1 MMENI
6 VEKKS
11 STAIQGIW
19 LGIANSSNML
29 VAILSSVVLSRYFD
43 KIEYGTY
50 KQIIFVYNTFLL
62 IFQAGIPS
70 VFSFFLPRY
79 SMQKGKYIMKKLNM
93 MLFSLG
99 LLFSIFLF
107 TFSDIISDMLNNTE
121 LADGLKI
128 FAIFPLFT
136 LPTLGIEGLYVAL
149 KNTKFIAIYQITT
162 RMLMLCC
169 IVLPIIFIDDASYKV
184 ALIGWGGASII
195 SFFIALWAKIRPY
208 KQILEEKVLGISKQI
223 LKYSLPIMGSS
234 LVLLFFNSV
243 NQFFISRYCG
253 VEAFAEFSNGFI
265 ALPFVPIF
273 IAPFRQLLVPIFSKA
288 SQHCKYNQAI
298 NTFNYGIVKISIIL
312 LPFIVFSIFFA
323 KDIMIFLY
331 GKHYASSAIYF
342 QIMLIFH
349 LCELFPFTVI
359 LSSIGRTDIQFKI
372 DCTCTIFIYII
383 NIILIIGFGITSP
396 ILIATIYVLINACM
410 RYIIPYLWM
419 HKLKELRSL
428 LEKQTVKRVIVVAI
442 HSLIAAVISSIL
454 YYYLLNRLFDIVLW
468 RLSISCLIY
477 VLLLIISSS
486 LFNINYLDYLSVIR
500 QNYRR

>member
-1 MMENI
+1 MNMNQRGNN
-6 VEKKS
+6 
-11 STAIQGIW
+11 TALQGIW
-19 LGIANSSNML
+19 LGIANSSNMI
-29 VAILSSVVLSRYFD
+29 VAILSSIVLSRYFD
-43 KIEYGTY
+43 KVEYGTY

-79 SMQKGKYIMKKLNM
+79 SMQEGKYIIRKLNM

-107 TFSDIISDMLNNTE
+107 TFSDIISDILNNPE

-128 FAIFPLFT
+128 FSIFPLFT
-136 LPTLGIEGLYVAL
+136 LPTLGIEGLYVTL
-149 KNTKFIAIYQITT
+149 KNTKFIAIYQILT
-162 RMLMLCC
+162 RVLMLCC
-169 IVLPIIFIDDASYKV
+169 IVLPIILIEGASYKFAIV
-184 ALIGWGGASII
+184 GWGFASLI
-195 SFFIALWAKIRPY
+195 SFFIALWAKIKPY
-208 KQILEEKVLGISKQI
+208 KRIIEKEVLGVSKQI

-243 NQFFISRYCG
+243 NQIFISRYCG
-253 VEAFAEFSNGFI
+253 VETFAEFSNGFI

-288 SQHCKYNQAI
+288 SQHCEYNEAI
-298 NTFNYGIVKISIIL
+298 NTFNSGIIKISVIL

-331 GKHYASSAIYF
+331 GKQYSSSAIYF

-349 LCELFPFTVI
+349 LFELFPFTVV
-359 LSSIGRTDIQFKI
+359 LSSIGRTDIQFEI
-372 DCTCTIFIYII
+372 DCICTVFIYII
-383 NIILIIGFGITSP
+383 NIVLIIGLGIASP
-396 ILIATIYVLINACM
+396 VLIATIYVLINACM
-410 RYIIPYLWM
+410 RYVIPYIWIC
-419 HKLKELRSL
+419 KLKELRSL